1 MQTYHYLLSFDEHCE
16 SYADIKLAVQK
27 ILSLEEQKYMH
38 EKMNIKQFLTYLD
51 KYQEKFKNKNYFLL
65 AFYMLGYIN
74 KSTSLI
80 MNEYSKQ
87 ICLAGFN
94 YEEIQNLLHRF
105 VFHET
110 LNNKIL
116 PSNFKQV
123 LEKFHMTFAGQ
134 DLDMSKIIDFLQQEY
149 FGYQYQYT
157 LDKLVD
163 LFCGY
168 LINDLLNM
176 IQNTNVVFKN
186 LITEMQKSL
195 NNDVSGVQLYQDDEL
210 DDMDILPITN
220 YRIQKIP
227 FFE

>member
-1 MQTYHYLLSFDEHCE
+1 MQTYHYLLSFNEHCE

-51 KYQEKFKNKNYFLL
+51 KYQEKFKNKSYFLL

-80 MNEYSKQ
+80 MNDYSEK
-87 ICLAGFN
+87 IGFTGFN
-94 YEEIQNLLHRF
+94 YEEIKNILHQF
-105 VFHET
+105 IFHET
-110 LNNKIL
+110 LKNKIL
-116 PSNFKQV
+116 PSNFKQI
-123 LEKFHMTFAGQ
+123 LEKFYITFEGQ
-134 DLDMSKIIDFLQQEY
+134 DLDMPKIIDFLQQEY
-149 FGYQYQYT
+149 VDFQYQDI
-157 LDKLVD
+157 LDKLVE

-168 LINDLLNM
+168 LINDCLN
-176 IQNTNVVFKN
+176 INQNTNIVVTD
-186 LITEMQKSL
+186 LITKMQESLKSGIS
-195 NNDVSGVQLYQDDEL
+195 DVQLYQDDEL

>member
-51 KYQEKFKNKNYFLL
+51 KYQEKFKNKSYFLL

-80 MNEYSKQ
+80 MNDYSEK
-87 ICLAGFN
+87 IGFTGFN
-94 YEEIQNLLHRF
+94 YEEIKNILHRF

-123 LEKFHMTFAGQ
+123 LEKFYITFEDQ
-134 DLDMSKIIDFLQQEY
+134 DLDMPKLIDFLKQEY
-149 FGYQYQYT
+149 IEFQYKET
-157 LDKLVD
+157 LDKLVE
-163 LFCGY
+163 LFCDY
-168 LINDLLNM
+168 LINNCLN
-176 IQNTNVVFKN
+176 INQNTNIVVTD
-186 LITEMQKSL
+186 LIAKMQESL
-195 NNDVSGVQLYQDDEL
+195 NSGISDVQLYQDDEF